1 MTDAYAPLRALLA
14 DAGYGFVDPPI
25 LYDASVFV
33 EPLGEDLRRRLFL
46 TLDQDGT
53 EMALRPDFTIPVALH
68 HLATGAA
75 KRKAGYAYL
84 GPVFRQRAAEPDE
97 FLQAGV
103 ESLGRTDRDQAD
115 ADILRLAFDAA
126 AALGVARPIVRT
138 GDSALFAAVLDALAL
153 SPPWQRRLARAFG
166 DPRRLRALIA
176 RAADGTPVAASDDAG
191 LASASPAQVRRRVE
205 EMFAAAG
212 LGVAGRT
219 PREVADRYAE
229 KATLAAGIGGRGAEV
244 LERFLAIGGPAAKAA
259 AALRD
264 LARDERLGIGEAI
277 DRFEQRLA
285 AFSAHGIA
293 PEKLVFAADFGRRL
307 DYYTGFVFEM
317 LAAKKAPRPLI
328 GGGRYDRLVSLL
340 ARLRHQ
346 TAVTVPAVG
355 FSIWLD
361 RAGGAA

>member
-1 MTDAYAPLRALLA
+1 MTDSYAPLRALFT
-14 DAGYGFVDPPI
+14 DAGYGFVAPPI

-68 HLATGAA
+68 HLASGAA

-84 GPVFRQRAAEPDE
+84 GPVFRQRVEEPDE
-97 FLQAGV
+97 FLQAGG

-126 AALGVARPIVRT
+126 AALGIARPIVRT
-138 GDSALFAAVLDALAL
+138 GDSGLFSAVLDALSL

-166 DPRRLRALIA
+166 DPARLRALIV
-176 RAADGTPVAASDDAG
+176 RAANGSALAEADDAA
-191 LASASPAQVRRRVE
+191 LAAASPAKVRRRVE

-212 LGVAGRT
+212 LGVTGRT
-219 PREVADRYAE
+219 PREVAERYAE
-229 KATLAAGIGGRGAEV
+229 KATLAAGIGDRPAKV
-244 LERFLAIGGPAAKAA
+244 LDRFLAIGGPASKTVV
-259 AALRD
+259 ALRD
-264 LARDERLGIGEAI
+264 LAADERLAIAPAI

-285 AFSAHGIA
+285 AFAAHGIA
-293 PEKLVFAADFGRRL
+293 LDKLTFAADFGRRL

-317 LAAKKAPRPLI
+317 HTTRKAPRPLI
-328 GGGRYDRLVSLL
+328 GGGRYDHLVSLL